1 MISFTDLQPI
11 LPRPHSFN
19 SAMQTFALIPI
30 QSMNQSQGVPSTS
43 GRPML
48 IQVPTQPPPTLSQ
61 EPKKDA
67 GNMRILFYFDKK
79 NMKSVGNIISR
90 MI

>member
-1 MISFTDLQPI
+1 MLSFTDLQPI

-48 IQVPTQPPPTLSQ
+48 IQVPSQPPPTLSQ

-67 GNMRILFYFDKK
+67 GNMRILFYFD
-79 NMKSVGNIISR
+79 
-90 MI
+90 